1 MKYSIYIL
9 AFLLV
14 LTGCKAKKNI
24 IDNNAIATNMSAR
37 KVGKKH
43 ESARFDEK
51 TVDAK
56 LKVKYKDATENI
68 SFSVRMKIEKD
79 KAIWLKGTKY
89 ITVFRALI
97 TPTEIKYFSPYKKN
111 YITGDFSML
120 KELLGT
126 EVSFTQLQSMLL
138 GEAILNLKKEKQEV
152 EVVNNT
158 YKLTPKKSSNLL
170 RLLFMV
176 NPSHFK
182 LDKQSVIDP
191 MKDQRLDVSYPKYS
205 LKDNV
210 VFPDAINILA
220 KDHKK
225 FTQIGITVRSVKFN
239 TTLSMPFKIPSHYKR
254 IEL

>member
-1 MKYSIYIL
+1 MKKSIYIV
-9 AFLLV
+9 AFLLI
-14 LTGCKAKKNI
+14 LTGCKTKKYI
-24 IDNNAIATNMSAR
+24 IDTNAVATKMSAR

-43 ESARFDEK
+43 EGVRFDEK
-51 TVDAK
+51 TIDAK
-56 LKVKYKDATENI
+56 LKVKYKDALENI

-89 ITVFRALI
+89 ITVFKALI
-97 TPTEIKYFSPYKKN
+97 TPTQIKYFSPYKKN
-111 YITGDFSML
+111 YITGDFSMV

-138 GEAILNLKKEKQEV
+138 GEAVLNLKKEKQEI

-158 YKLTPKKSSNLL
+158 YKLTPKKTSNIL
-170 RLLFMV
+170 RLLFLV

-191 MKDQRLDVSYPKYS
+191 MRDQRLDVSYPKYS

-210 VFPDAINILA
+210 VFPDKINIVA

-225 FTQIGITVRSVKFN
+225 YTQIGISVRSVKFN
-239 TTLSMPFKIPSHYKR
+239 TELSMPFKIPSHYKR